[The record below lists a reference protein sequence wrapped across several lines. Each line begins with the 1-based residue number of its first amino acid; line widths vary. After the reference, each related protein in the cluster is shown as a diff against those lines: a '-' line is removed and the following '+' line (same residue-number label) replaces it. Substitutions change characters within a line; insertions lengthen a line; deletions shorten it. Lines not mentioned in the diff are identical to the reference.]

1 MARKSKIVLEAE
13 KKKETEAQRI
23 MDVLIEAGTYSPA
36 LDPLIEI
43 YLDAFEIYTVKYGLW
58 KNLNFPTVKKTK
70 NVNGDSKES
79 KHPLAQQVEVWS
91 KNKAKF
97 LGQLGLDGKNKEL
110 LKKSGVLLEKGKEE
124 NPEEKPTESNK
135 LLQFRQRMSK

>member
-1 MARKSKIVLEAE
+1 MARKSKVVIEAE

-110 LKKSGVLLEKGKEE
+110 LKKSGVLLEKSKEE
-124 NPEEKPTESNK
+124 NPEETPTESNK